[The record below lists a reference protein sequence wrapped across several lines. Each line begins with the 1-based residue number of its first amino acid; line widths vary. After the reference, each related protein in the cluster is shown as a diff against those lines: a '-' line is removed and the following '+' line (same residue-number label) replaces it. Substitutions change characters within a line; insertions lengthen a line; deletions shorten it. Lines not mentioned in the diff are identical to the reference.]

1 MPVPPT
7 INVTV
12 KIAKM
17 KRFFFLAFLSFLLI
31 SGVARAQQYLTR
43 TGQVTFRSEAP
54 EELIEAQNND
64 VAAQLIVGEAKG
76 QFIIPIK
83 SFKFKKALLQEH
95 FNENYMESDT
105 YPKATYRFTIEDI
118 QNVDF
123 RKPGRYPVRT
133 NGVLT
138 LKKTPKTISV
148 PGYIVVSNGDSIKVE
163 ASFSLS
169 PADYDIQIPKLVESK
184 IAKNIEI
191 NVQSTLSKP

>member
-1 MPVPPT
+1 
-7 INVTV
+7 
-12 KIAKM
+12 M
-17 KRFFFLAFLSFLLI
+17 KRFFFLAFLSFLFI
-31 SGVARAQQYLTR
+31 SGAAHAQQYLTR

-64 VAAQLIVGEAKG
+64 VAAQLIVSEAKG

-118 QNVDF
+118 RNVDF
-123 RKPGRYPVRT
+123 QKPGRYPVRT
-133 NGVLT
+133 NGVIT
-138 LKKTPKTISV
+138 LKKTAKTIRV

-169 PADYDIQIPKLVESK
+169 PADYDIQIPKLVENK

-191 NVQSTLSKP
+191 NVRSTLSKP